1 MSELAGVDRQARDR
15 LDLHIETM
23 QKLADDPAF
32 AYGKTLPENQWYRL
46 QLNKQTLKDMGRDE
60 RGAPLPVKEKNGKAA
75 TE

>member
-1 MSELAGVDRQARDR
+1 
-15 LDLHIETM
+15 M